1 MRSTPRV
8 GFVAGLALAALIAL
22 GAAGCGGGDNNNSSS
37 TSSTSN
43 TTTTP
48 ASTTPAAGA
57 SGGQTLNLEADPNG
71 ALSFTKTSL
80 AAKAGTVKIVMK
92 NPSSLQHD
100 VAITGNG
107 VDKKGATVSNGGTST
122 VSADLKA
129 GKYTFYCSVDSH
141 RQAGMEGTLTVK

>member
-22 GAAGCGGGDNNNSSS
+22 GAAGCGGGDNNKS
-37 TSSTSN
+37 SSTSN

-107 VDKKGATVSNGGTST
+107 VDKKGPTVSSGGTST
-122 VSADLKA
+122 VSADLKP

>member
-8 GFVAGLALAALIAL
+8 GFVVGLALAALIAL
-22 GAAGCGGGDNNNSSS
+22 GAAGCGGGDNNKS
-37 TSSTSN
+37 SSTSN

-100 VAITGNG
+100 VAITGSG
-107 VDKKGATVSNGGTST
+107 VDEKGATVTNGGTST
-122 VSADLKA
+122 VSADLKP

>member
-22 GAAGCGGGDNNNSSS
+22 GAAGCGGGDNNKS
-37 TSSTSN
+37 SSTSN

-100 VAITGNG
+100 VAITGSG
-107 VDKKGATVSNGGTST
+107 VDEKGATVTNGGTST
-122 VSADLKA
+122 VSADLKP

>member
-1 MRSTPRV
+1 MKSTTRV

-22 GAAGCGGGDNNNSSS
+22 GAAGCGGGGNNNS
-37 TSSTSN
+37 SSTSN

-57 SGGQTLNLEADPNG
+57 SGGKTLNLEADPNG
-71 ALSFTKTSL
+71 ALSFNKKSL

-107 VDKKGATVSNGGTST
+107 VDEKGPTVSSGGTST
-122 VSADLKA
+122 VSADLKP

>member
-1 MRSTPRV
+1 MRSITRV
-8 GFVAGLALAALIAL
+8 GFVACLALAALIAL
-22 GAAGCGGGDNNNSSS
+22 GAAGCGGGGNNNSSS
-37 TSSTSN
+37 TSNT

-57 SGGQTLNLEADPNG
+57 SGGKTLNLEADPNG
-71 ALSFTKTSL
+71 ALSFNKTSL

-107 VDKKGATVSNGGTST
+107 VDEKGATVSNGGTST
-122 VSADLKA
+122 VSADLKP